1 MKKTIIIKGMSC
13 GHCKASV
20 EEALNALD
28 NVESAEVFLEEGKAI
43 VKGNNIEDNI
53 LKTSIEDIGFDV
65 IEIK

>member
-1 MKKTIIIKGMSC
+1 MEKTIIIKGMSC